1 MLQDS
6 TNRLRINVT
15 LFEFLRKEESLLI
28 LSIAVPISD
37 FNVTC
42 LPLSFTTTYCSRIIR
57 PSNKT

>member
-15 LFEFLRKEESLLI
+15 LFEFLRKDGFLLI
-28 LSIAVPISD
+28 LSIAVSISD

-42 LPLSFTTTYCSRIIR
+42 CFYNPLPHILLESYA
-57 PSNKT
+57 P